1 MELFTYYRSSASYR
15 VRIALNL
22 KGLNAEYIPIN
33 LLKLEQ
39 RAPDYAVQNPQ
50 QLLPALITEDDF
62 DSGFEH
68 FTGGSSDQR
77 SEPGTEKTATLT
89 QSLAIM
95 EYLDERYPNRPL
107 LPRGAAA
114 RARVR
119 ALAQAIAC
127 EIAPLNNLRVRNY
140 LTQEMGLNDE
150 QSLAWSRHWIAIGF
164 NAVEAMLQQPQTG
177 TYCHGDTPTLADCC
191 LVPQVYNARRFECD
205 MTPYPLICRI
215 TAACEPLQA
224 FVDAHPDAQPDAPHQ
239 SHEREG

>member
-1 MELFTYYRSSASYR
+1 MMKLFTYYRSSASYR

-22 KGLNAEYIPIN
+22 KGLNAEYIPVN

-39 RAPDYAVQNPQ
+39 RAPSYAVLNPQ
-50 QLLPALITEDDF
+50 QLLPALITEETEPGFFEQGF
-62 DSGFEH
+62 DE
-68 FTGGSSDQR
+68 SSDHG
-77 SEPGTEKTATLT
+77 SEYRFESSFEKVATLT

-107 LPRGAAA
+107 LPRGAVA

-119 ALAQAIAC
+119 ALAQTIAC

-140 LTQEMGLNDE
+140 LTQEMGLSDE
-150 QSLAWSRHWIAIGF
+150 QSLAWARHWIAIGF

-177 TYCHGDTPTLADCC
+177 IFCHADQPTLADCC

-205 MTPYPLICRI
+205 LTPYPLICRI

-224 FVDAHPDAQPDAPHQ
+224 FVDAHPDAQH
-239 SHEREG
+239 

>member
-1 MELFTYYRSSASYR
+1 MAMKLFTYYRSSASYR

-22 KGLNAEYIPIN
+22 KGLNAEHIPVN

-50 QLLPALITEDDF
+50 QLLPALITEEDAGA
-62 DSGFEH
+62 DSGAGRFSGE
-68 FTGGSSDQR
+68 SSDR
-77 SEPGTEKTATLT
+77 GAGAERVATLT

-107 LPRGAAA
+107 LPAGAAA

-119 ALAQAIAC
+119 ALAQVIAC
-127 EIAPLNNLRVRNY
+127 EIAPLTNLRVRNY
-140 LTQEMGLNDE
+140 LTQEMGLSDE
-150 QSLAWSRHWIAIGF
+150 QSQAWTRHWIAIGF

-177 TYCHGDTPTLADCC
+177 TFCHGDMPTLADCC

-205 MTPYPLICRI
+205 MTPYPLICQI
-215 TAACEPLQA
+215 SSACELLQA
-224 FVDAHPDAQPDAPHQ
+224 FVDAHPDAQPDAPQ
-239 SHEREG
+239 YAGGS

>member
-1 MELFTYYRSSASYR
+1 MKLFTYYRSSASYR

-22 KGLNAEYIPIN
+22 KGLNAEYIPVN

-50 QLLPALITEDDF
+50 QLVPALITEDSAEQEPGQHSKHSVEHSSDP
-62 DSGFEH
+62 GFEPD
-68 FTGGSSDQR
+68 F
-77 SEPGTEKTATLT
+77 EKVATLT

-107 LPRGAAA
+107 LPKGAVA

-127 EIAPLNNLRVRNY
+127 EIAPLTNLRVRNY
-140 LTQEMGLNDE
+140 LTQEMHLSDE
-150 QSLAWSRHWIAIGF
+150 QSLAWSRHWIAVGF
-164 NAVEAMLQQPQTG
+164 NAVEAMLQQSQTG
-177 TYCHGDTPTLADCC
+177 TYCHGDQPTLADCC

-205 MTPYPLICRI
+205 LTPYPSICRI
-215 TAACEPLQA
+215 TAACESLQA
-224 FVDAHPDAQPDAPHQ
+224 FVDAHPDAQPDA
-239 SHEREG
+239 GGG